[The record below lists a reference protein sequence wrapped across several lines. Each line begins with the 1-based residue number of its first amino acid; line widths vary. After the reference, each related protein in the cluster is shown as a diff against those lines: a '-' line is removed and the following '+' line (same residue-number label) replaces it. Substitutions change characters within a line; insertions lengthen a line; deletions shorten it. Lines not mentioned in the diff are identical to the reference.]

1 MGLHLISDKIDI
13 LIACAFENAHFSDS
27 THSLIHSTVSLRHYS
42 NVSACHL
49 DSNVLPKAGVKMSR
63 LLL

>member
-13 LIACAFENAHFSDS
+13 LIAENAHFSDS